1 MALFDCYLM
10 GTEVKGLGEILRV
23 CFIKHLLKVLKI
35 EGLLIFF
42 EVGLKWNSRYSWNI
56 SWELH
61 NFICSSV
68 VSFKTTW
75 KVGDWLW

>member
-42 EVGLKWNSRYSWNI
+42 EVGLK
-56 SWELH
+56 
-61 NFICSSV
+61 
-68 VSFKTTW
+68 
-75 KVGDWLW
+75 